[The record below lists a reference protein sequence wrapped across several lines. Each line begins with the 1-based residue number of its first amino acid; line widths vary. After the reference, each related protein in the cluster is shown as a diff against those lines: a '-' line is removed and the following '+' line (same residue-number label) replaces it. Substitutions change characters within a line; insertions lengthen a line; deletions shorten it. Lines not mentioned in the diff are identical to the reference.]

1 MMIKL
6 FVSIAW
12 CVLLGWC
19 ATPSVDPVIV
29 EEAVVQEEVE
39 KNTIWP
45 TLCNGPQCIAIEI
58 ADTPDTRTQWLMF
71 RTEMGEDNGMLF
83 IFNKEEIYAFWMK
96 NTLIPLDMVWIDSN
110 NTIVDIQTA
119 VPCEADPCPTYKPS
133 WESLYVLEINAKR
146 ANELWW
152 KPGDQVTIKR

>member
-1 MMIKL
+1 
-6 FVSIAW
+6 
-12 CVLLGWC
+12 
-19 ATPSVDPVIV
+19 
-29 EEAVVQEEVE
+29 
-39 KNTIWP
+39 
-45 TLCNGPQCIAIEI
+45 
-58 ADTPDTRTQWLMF
+58 MF

-133 WESLYVLEINAKR
+133 
-146 ANELWW
+146 
-152 KPGDQVTIKR
+152 

>member
-1 MMIKL
+1 
-6 FVSIAW
+6 
-12 CVLLGWC
+12 
-19 ATPSVDPVIV
+19 
-29 EEAVVQEEVE
+29 
-39 KNTIWP
+39 
-45 TLCNGPQCIAIEI
+45 
-58 ADTPDTRTQWLMF
+58 
-71 RTEMGEDNGMLF
+71 
-83 IFNKEEIYAFWMK
+83 
-96 NTLIPLDMVWIDSN
+96 VWIDSN